1 MPPVRIERRM
11 LPHVPWGL
19 ILSAL
24 AIALIGVWNLASA
37 ARAATSPAWV
47 SQAVYIGIGLVAML
61 VVCLVDYRFI
71 QRMAVPIYVVNIVA
85 LIALRFFGH
94 TAKGAE
100 SWFVLGPIRV
110 QPAEFMKI
118 GVILMLARFYHQS
131 YRHNDPAYGL
141 ARLWQ
146 PILIVVVPFVLVL
159 TQPDLGT
166 ALMIF
171 LASLTVILFGRV
183 KRWIVGLMVAGV
195 LAGAFIIWF
204 DFVREPPERAT
215 AELADEPHT
224 IVRHRMKKHQA
235 QRITS
240 WLDPESDIRGASY
253 HAAQSMIAVGSGELT
268 GKGWGQGTQTGLS
281 FLPEQHTDFIFSV
294 WAEEQGFLA
303 CAGLLALYGVLIV
316 FALGVAFSARDRF
329 GAFTSV
335 GVISMIFWQVFEN
348 IGMVIGLLP
357 VTGITLP
364 LMSYGGSSMLSVM
377 LSLGL
382 LVNIGMRRHMF

>member
-1 MPPVRIERRM
+1 MPQVRIERRM
-11 LPHVPWGL
+11 LPHIPWGL

-24 AIALIGVWNLASA
+24 GIAVIGVWNLASA
-37 ARAATSPAWV
+37 ARAASSPIWV
-47 SQAVYIGIGLVAML
+47 NQAVYIGIGLVAML

-71 QRMAVPIYVVNIVA
+71 QRMTVPIFVINILA

-131 YRHNDPAYGL
+131 FRHADPAYGL
-141 ARLWQ
+141 LRLWQ
-146 PILIVVVPFVLVL
+146 PILIVAVPFVLVL

-183 KRWIVGLMVAGV
+183 KVWIVGLMAAGL

-204 DFVREPPERAT
+204 DFVREPPEGAT
-215 AELADEPHT
+215 VELTDKPHT
-224 IVRHRMKKHQA
+224 IIRHQLKKHQA

-303 CAGLLALYGVLIV
+303 CAVLLALYGFLLVS
-316 FALGVAFSARDRF
+316 ALSVAFTARDRF
-329 GAFTSV
+329 GAFAAV
-335 GVISMIFWQVFEN
+335 GVTAMIFWQVFEN

-364 LMSYGGSSMLSVM
+364 LLSYGGSSMVSVM
-377 LSLGL
+377 ASLGL